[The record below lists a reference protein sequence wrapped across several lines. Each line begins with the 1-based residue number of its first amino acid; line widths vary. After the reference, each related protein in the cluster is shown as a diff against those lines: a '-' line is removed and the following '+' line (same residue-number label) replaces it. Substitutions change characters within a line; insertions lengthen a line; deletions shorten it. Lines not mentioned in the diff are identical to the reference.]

1 MANRNFHVPLS
12 DELHAMLHAEA
23 ARRGCAGTQLVR
35 EILEQQLRL
44 MQADALDAEI
54 AAYAARAAGSAHDA
68 PMTDG
73 ADHLWELLKD
83 DEW

>member
-1 MANRNFHVPLS
+1 MGRRNFHVPLS

-23 ARRGCAGTQLVR
+23 TRRGCPGTQLVR

-44 MQADALDAEI
+44 MRTDSLDQEI
-54 AAYAARAAGSAHDA
+54 AAYARIMAQSAHDS
-68 PMTDG
+68 PLTDG
-73 ADHLWELLKD
+73 AAHLWDLLKD